1 MLLPGGMFVRQATPL
16 QETSINRRPSLTS
29 TTPTPGKSCHWII
42 YFRRLFSLY
51 VRIKYSNQKRKFQS
65 SPTWE
70 SLWYVKNTNVTS
82 VNFRRLTNGSSDLKQ
97 SWTPLH
103 VIWSVLNV
111 CSSNQFLK
119 GQNFYT
125 VNEKLLINV
134 FWATVLRQIFVHCD
148 RFSSTFAAFP
158 RPSCYIR
165 GYATRNR

>member
-1 MLLPGGMFVRQATPL
+1 MCIVDYIFPPSFFPL
-16 QETSINRRPSLTS
+16 RP
-29 TTPTPGKSCHWII
+29 HQ
-42 YFRRLFSLY
+42 
-51 VRIKYSNQKRKFQS
+51 VYSNQKRKFRS

-111 CSSNQFLK
+111 CSSNQFFE

-134 FWATVLRQIFVHCD
+134 FWANCRNKTNQGTWNGVKTVPIFLCSYSIWTHLSHVEMVEIYLGFFRKCMIK
-148 RFSSTFAAFP
+148 F
-158 RPSCYIR
+158 
-165 GYATRNR
+165 